1 MANSMR
7 KYSKRYQGREH
18 CFDPWKLMP
27 ETFDLAEESQ
37 CLDFTQRVRS
47 ENSSKL
53 SWILKISRY
62 SHNGEGLMLL
72 DAASALNIANEPQA
86 CPFKN
91 KVIAQRYIENPLLIN
106 NQKFDFRAYL
116 VVASM
121 DPLLLLYHDGYVKF
135 SLEQYNLTSMDP
147 AVHLT
152 NTNVAKERVKDLE
165 EAENLMQEQSW
176 SFEKFAKHMKKKHS
190 TRSGWMEE
198 FRARI
203 KEVMLHSVLMN
214 LDRLLHHPRVFEM
227 FGFDFILDED
237 LHVWYLE
244 TNLTPSISASS
255 DEKKEVNTRMIK
267 KLIDIQYAFLYNVSV
282 DEVIKTSDFEWIYDE
297 RKLGIDRY
305 CGLISEECV

>member
-1 MANSMR
+1 
-7 KYSKRYQGREH
+7 
-18 CFDPWKLMP
+18 
-27 ETFDLAEESQ
+27 
-37 CLDFTQRVRS
+37 
-47 ENSSKL
+47 
-53 SWILKISRY
+53 
-62 SHNGEGLMLL
+62 
-72 DAASALNIANEPQA
+72 
-86 CPFKN
+86 
-91 KVIAQRYIENPLLIN
+91 
-106 NQKFDFRAYL
+106 
-116 VVASM
+116 
-121 DPLLLLYHDGYVKF
+121 
-135 SLEQYNLTSMDP
+135 
-147 AVHLT
+147 
-152 NTNVAKERVKDLE
+152 
-165 EAENLMQEQSW
+165 
-176 SFEKFAKHMKKKHS
+176 
-190 TRSGWMEE
+190 MEE